1 MIIIHVNKPNIN
13 RNAFTDR
20 GIIAIVI
27 NVITND
33 AYEPIKSAN
42 CKPSYLN
49 IQNLFIS

>member
-1 MIIIHVNKPNIN
+1 MN
-13 RNAFTDR
+13 RNTLVDL

-33 AYEPIKSAN
+33 AYEPMKSDN

>member
-1 MIIIHVNKPNIN
+1 MN
-13 RNAFTDR
+13 RNPLVDL

-33 AYEPIKSAN
+33 AYEPMKSDN